1 MNDKCSSDEFE
12 DIRFDQWSPTKDV
25 TSDVLG
31 VSFAAILYIDAFVVG
46 IDVIP

>member
-12 DIRFDQWSPTKDV
+12 DIRFDQLTPTKDV

-46 IDVIP
+46 MDVIP